1 MYVWAKFL
9 LLPDTVY
16 IYYTLKWLEY
26 SVEWSAL
33 HNRTIMVFVDLVFWY
48 DSTPNNSLDNGINV
62 IVLFTE
68 YSANELYF
76 E

>member
-1 MYVWAKFL
+1 M
-9 LLPDTVY
+9 
-16 IYYTLKWLEY
+16 IYTPQQNDYGTYL
-26 SVEWSAL
+26 S
-33 HNRTIMVFVDLVFWY
+33 IWY

-68 YSANELYF
+68 YSVNELYF

>member
-1 MYVWAKFL
+1 MFEL
-9 LLPDTVY
+9 NLFLPDTVY
-16 IYYTLKWLEY
+16 ILHSEVTHVQCRMIYTPQQNDYGTYL
-26 SVEWSAL
+26 S
-33 HNRTIMVFVDLVFWY
+33 IWY